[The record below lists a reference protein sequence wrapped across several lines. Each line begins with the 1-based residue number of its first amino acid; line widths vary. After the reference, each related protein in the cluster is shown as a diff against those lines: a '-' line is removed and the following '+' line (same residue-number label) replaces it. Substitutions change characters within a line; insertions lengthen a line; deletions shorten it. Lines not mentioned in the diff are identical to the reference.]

1 MLDTLGN
8 HRKVYMET
16 HSRVV
21 LYGKTLV
28 LAGVEASL
36 RAYPTLEVISLDVC
50 DGVTIQE
57 LCAYHADVLIFD
69 VAAVP
74 PEFPFSLLCE
84 QPELRLVGLDA
95 AGDKSLL
102 LSGRQAR
109 SMTTGQLVQ
118 IIETEP
124 EQAPSLVLNFPEKGS
139 QSYPPSHSTEVL

>member
-1 MLDTLGN
+1 
-8 HRKVYMET
+8 
-16 HSRVV
+16 
-21 LYGKTLV
+21 
-28 LAGVEASL
+28 VEASL
-36 RAYPTLEVISLDVC
+36 KAYPTLEVISLDVC

-124 EQAPSLVLNFPEKGS
+124 EPEQAPSLVLNFPEKGS

>member
-1 MLDTLGN
+1 
-8 HRKVYMET
+8 MEA

-21 LYGKTLV
+21 LYGKSLV

-36 RAYPTLEVISLDVC
+36 KAYPSLEVISLDA
-50 DGVTIQE
+50 GGGTTIQE
-57 LCAYHADVLIFD
+57 LCAYHASVLIFD

-84 QPELRLVGLDA
+84 QPELMLVGLDA

-124 EQAPSLVLNFPEKGS
+124 GQALSAVLNFPEKGS
-139 QSYPPSHSTEVL
+139 SESAQVATGTENL

>member
-1 MLDTLGN
+1 MERIEMEGHL
-8 HRKVYMET
+8 KVI
-16 HSRVV
+16 
-21 LYGKTLV
+21 LYGKSLV
-28 LAGVEASL
+28 LAAVEASL
-36 RAYPTLEVISLDVC
+36 KAYPALEVISLEAT
-50 DGVTIQE
+50 DGLTIQE

-118 IIETEP
+118 IIETP
-124 EQAPSLVLNFPEKGS
+124 AEQALSVVLNSPARGL
-139 QSYPPSHSTEVL
+139 P